1 MQGSEL
7 RRRQFLALLVNAALV
22 GWSSVADAQQAK
34 LRRLGALI
42 LGNADAQSFRQ
53 ELLAELGKSGLIDG
67 KNLVLE
73 LRSAEGN
80 IGTLPKLAAELVA
93 LKVDV
98 IVALFTP
105 CALAAQQ
112 ATGQIPIVVVTADPI
127 GSGLVSSLARPGGN
141 ITGVSLMASELHGKC
156 VELFRDMLPSLK
168 RIAFL
173 SNAAD
178 PSWRA
183 ILEQV
188 QLAGKIANIEITPVV
203 TVRGLQEIDA
213 AFETMSRQ
221 RADAVVIQGSLSTK
235 AVAEAAVKY
244 RLPAATV
251 PRSFAEA
258 GGLMSYGTVGP
269 EIFRRSAA
277 FVIKIL
283 DGSRPADL
291 PVEQPTKFELIVN
304 LKAAKAIGLT
314 IPPSF
319 LLRADEVIE

>member
-1 MQGSEL
+1 MQGNEL
-7 RRRQFLALLVNAALV
+7 RRRQFLALLTNAALFSR
-22 GWSSVADAQQAK
+22 SSVAEAQQARM
-34 LRRLGALI
+34 RRIGALI
-42 LGNADAQSFRQ
+42 LGNADAESFRL
-53 ELLAELGKSGLIDG
+53 ELLAELGKSGLVEG
-67 KNLVLE
+67 RNFVLE

-80 IGTLPKLAAELVA
+80 IDVLPKLAGELVA
-93 LKVDV
+93 LKVDL

-105 CALAAQQ
+105 CALAAQH
-112 ATGQIPIVVVTADPI
+112 ATSQIPIVVVTADPI
-127 GSGLVSSLARPGGN
+127 GSGLVASLARPGGN

-156 VELFRDMLPSLK
+156 VELFRDILPSLK
-168 RIAFL
+168 RVAVL

-188 QLAGKIANIEITPVV
+188 QLAGKIANIEIAPVV
-203 TVRGLQEIDA
+203 TVRGLQEVDA

-221 RADAVVIQGSLSTK
+221 RADAVVIQGSLSRK
-235 AVAEAAVKY
+235 EVAEAAAKY
-244 RLPAATV
+244 RLPAASV

-258 GGLMSYGTVGP
+258 GGLMSYGTVGR
-269 EIFRRSAA
+269 ETFRRSAA

-304 LKAAKAIGLT
+304 LKTAKAIGLT

>member
-7 RRRQFLALLVNAALV
+7 RRRQFLAFVGNAALFS
-22 GWSSVADAQQAK
+22 WSSVAEAQQAR
-34 LRRLGALI
+34 LRRIGALI
-42 LGNADAQSFRQ
+42 LGNSDAESFRR
-53 ELLAELGKSGLIDG
+53 ELLTELGKSGLVEG
-67 KNLVLE
+67 RNFVLE
-73 LRSAEGN
+73 LRSAQGN
-80 IGTLPKLAAELVA
+80 IGVLPKLAEELVA

-112 ATGQIPIVVVTADPI
+112 ATSQIPIVVVTADAI
-127 GSGLVSSLARPGGN
+127 GSGLVAGLARPGGN
-141 ITGVSLMASELHGKC
+141 ITGVSLMATELHGKC
-156 VELFRDMLPSLK
+156 IELFRDILPSLK
-168 RIAFL
+168 RVAVL

-188 QLAGKIANIEITPVV
+188 QLAGKIANIEIAPVV
-203 TVRGLQEIDA
+203 TVRGLQEVDA
-213 AFETMSRQ
+213 AFETMSQQ

-235 AVAEAAVKY
+235 EVAEAAVKY

-251 PRSFAEA
+251 PRSFAEV
-258 GGLMSYGTVGP
+258 GGLMSYGTVGR
-269 EIFRRSAA
+269 EAFQRSAA

-283 DGSRPADL
+283 NGSRPADL

-304 LKAAKAIGLT
+304 LKAARAIGLT

>member
-7 RRRQFLALLVNAALV
+7 RRRQFLAFVGNAALFC
-22 GWSSVADAQQAK
+22 WSSVAEAQQAR
-34 LRRLGALI
+34 LRRIGALI
-42 LGNADAQSFRQ
+42 LGNSDAESFRR
-53 ELLAELGKSGLIDG
+53 ELLAELGKSGSVEG
-67 KNLVLE
+67 RNFVLE

-80 IGTLPKLAAELVA
+80 IGLLPKLAEDLVA

-112 ATGQIPIVVVTADPI
+112 ATSQIPVVVVTADAI
-127 GSGLVSSLARPGGN
+127 GSGLVAGLARPGGN
-141 ITGVSLMASELHGKC
+141 ITGVSLMATELHGKC
-156 VELFRDMLPSLK
+156 VELFRDILPSLK
-168 RIAFL
+168 RVAVL

-188 QLAGKIANIEITPVV
+188 QLAGKIANIEIAPVV
-203 TVRGLQEIDA
+203 TVRGLQEVDA
-213 AFETMSRQ
+213 AFETMSQQ

-235 AVAEAAVKY
+235 EVAEAAVKY

-251 PRSFAEA
+251 PRSFAEV
-258 GGLMSYGTVGP
+258 GGLMSYGTVGR
-269 EIFRRSAA
+269 EVFRRSAD

-283 DGSRPADL
+283 NGSRPADL

-304 LKAAKAIGLT
+304 LKAARAIGLI